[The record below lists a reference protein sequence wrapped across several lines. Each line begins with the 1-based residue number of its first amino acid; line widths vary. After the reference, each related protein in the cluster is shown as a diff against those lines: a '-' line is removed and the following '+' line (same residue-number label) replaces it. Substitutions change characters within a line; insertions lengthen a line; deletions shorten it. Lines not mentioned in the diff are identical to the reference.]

1 MRVAIYPGSFDPITN
16 GHLDIIT
23 RGAKV
28 FDKLIVGVLVN
39 IDKVGLFS
47 IKERVELIKRVTQHL
62 PNVEV
67 VSFNGLLV
75 DLAKEYE
82 AKVIL
87 KGLRA
92 VTDFEYEF
100 QMALMNSQL
109 DNEVETL
116 FMTTSAAN
124 SFLRSSSVKQVAK
137 FGGKINGLVPDEI
150 VESSSKMPITGKS
163 MIDKKEFIEVIDKI
177 AQCLPD
183 QIKKAEWILNE
194 KDRILGDAQKE
205 YDSAKRESV
214 EFFKQ
219 HVENHDIVRE
229 ARLKASEIIALAE
242 RDAKAIRLGS
252 REYSNEILVQ
262 LDQEIEKQKIELIKS
277 MQESFEKVAKDI
289 DENLTKRGTI
299 IKENIAELR
308 SM

>member
-1 MRVAIYPGSFDPITN
+1 MRVAFYPGSFDPITN

-124 SFLRSSSVKQVAK
+124 SFLSSSSVKQVAK

-150 VESSSKMPITGKS
+150 VE
-163 MIDKKEFIEVIDKI
+163 DVIRK
-177 AQCLPD
+177 
-183 QIKKAEWILNE
+183 
-194 KDRILGDAQKE
+194 
-205 YDSAKRESV
+205 
-214 EFFKQ
+214 
-219 HVENHDIVRE
+219 
-229 ARLKASEIIALAE
+229 
-242 RDAKAIRLGS
+242 
-252 REYSNEILVQ
+252 
-262 LDQEIEKQKIELIKS
+262 
-277 MQESFEKVAKDI
+277 
-289 DENLTKRGTI
+289 
-299 IKENIAELR
+299 IKE
-308 SM
+308 

>member
-23 RGAKV
+23 RGAQV

-124 SFLRSSSVKQVAK
+124 SFLSSSSVKQVAK

-150 VESSSKMPITGKS
+150 VE
-163 MIDKKEFIEVIDKI
+163 DVIRK
-177 AQCLPD
+177 
-183 QIKKAEWILNE
+183 
-194 KDRILGDAQKE
+194 
-205 YDSAKRESV
+205 
-214 EFFKQ
+214 
-219 HVENHDIVRE
+219 
-229 ARLKASEIIALAE
+229 
-242 RDAKAIRLGS
+242 
-252 REYSNEILVQ
+252 
-262 LDQEIEKQKIELIKS
+262 
-277 MQESFEKVAKDI
+277 
-289 DENLTKRGTI
+289 
-299 IKENIAELR
+299 IKE
-308 SM
+308 